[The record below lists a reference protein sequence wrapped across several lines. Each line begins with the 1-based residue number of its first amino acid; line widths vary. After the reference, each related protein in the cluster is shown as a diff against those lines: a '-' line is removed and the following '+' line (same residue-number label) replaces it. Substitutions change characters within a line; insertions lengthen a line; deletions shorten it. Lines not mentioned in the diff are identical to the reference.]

1 MKKKKKKNKY
11 KAKKKPI
18 KKSYK
23 KRKKNRVKRHLKKKQ
38 KIKKKKIKSTKTK
51 KPDGLILNI
60 IRFQESLGSK
70 LKFKLNF
77 NFLSI
82 DRSIQN
88 FFQKI
93 ENQFERRGKKE
104 IKD

>member
-11 KAKKKPI
+11 KNKKKPI

-23 KRKKNRVKRHLKKKQ
+23 KRKKNRVKKNLKKKQ

-77 NFLSI
+77 NFLSN
-82 DRSIQN
+82 RSFYSK
-88 FFQKI
+88 FFPKNRKPI
-93 ENQFERRGKKE
+93 
-104 IKD
+104 